1 MKQKKLKKSTPFKIF
16 ASVIV
21 SALLFCAVCAGWLYF
36 DYKKNYPVDLVVPW
50 VDSADREW
58 LTKKSV
64 WQQQYTNLPLNAID
78 ESRFRQN
85 DELKYML
92 RSVEKNLPWIRKIFL
107 VTDHQVP
114 SWLKLNH
121 PKLTIVSHEDIF
133 PHDALPVFSSAAI
146 EARLPYIPAL
156 SEHFLFANDDTFV
169 STPLPKSYFFDE
181 NRNPKVYVRFK
192 KRTHDSNL
200 WLAQIKK
207 AHELVAQKYPLN
219 FVITPSHNIQPYRKS
234 YFSETIQE
242 YPEEFHQTTYSK
254 FRQADDMN
262 RIIVDLTDRM
272 KKRNTFISENNTS
285 DLPPACH
292 WPFLLVSNNFDD
304 LVTFEPCLFCLND
317 FEGKSQ
323 NAIETTKSILKYL
336 WPEKSSF
343 EK

>member
-1 MKQKKLKKSTPFKIF
+1 MKRKKQKKSNSFKIF
-16 ASVIV
+16 NYVIAIML
-21 SALLFCAVCAGWLYF
+21 SLYAACCAWSYF
-36 DYKKNYPVDLVVPW
+36 NQTKNYPVDLVVPW
-50 VDSADREW
+50 VDSADKEW
-58 LTKKSV
+58 LIKKSA
-64 WQQQYTNLPLNAID
+64 WQQQYTDLPLNAID

-92 RSVEKNLPWIRKIFL
+92 RSVEQNLPWIHKIFL

-121 PKLTIVSHEDIF
+121 PKLEFVSHEDIF

-156 SEHFLFANDDTFV
+156 SEYFLFANDDTFV
-169 STPLPKSYFFDE
+169 STPLPKSYFFDQ
-181 NRNPKVYVRFK
+181 NGNPKVYVRFK
-192 KRTHDSNL
+192 KKTYDSNL

-219 FVITPSHNIQPYRKS
+219 FAVTPSHNIQPYRKS
-234 YFSETIQE
+234 YFLETIQE
-242 YPEEFHQTTYSK
+242 YPEEFHKTTYSK

-285 DLPPACH
+285 DLPPTCH

-304 LVTFEPCLFCLND
+304 LATFEPCLFCLND

-323 NAIETTKSILKYL
+323 NAIETTISILKYL